1 MRRTALLMCVTLL
14 LAAAGC
20 DSPAA
25 APPATAASD
34 TSVPVDP
41 TAAWPEGRAFEATSV
56 TESGAERPLV
66 AGTRLTVRFRAPGE
80 LEAHAG
86 CNYLGVRGHLEGAR
100 LVPDSLLSTAIGCDS
115 ERLAQD
121 RWVVDFFNAGPTW
134 RIVGDELTLRA
145 GTTEIVLASAR

>member
-1 MRRTALLMCVTLL
+1 MRRTALLVCATLL
-14 LAAAGC
+14 LAAGC
-20 DSPAA
+20 DTPAA
-25 APPATAASD
+25 APPATEASE

-80 LEAHAG
+80 LEAYAG

-100 LVPDSLLSTAIGCDS
+100 LVADSMLSTAIGCDS

-121 RWVVDFFNAGPTW
+121 RWVVEFFNAGPAW
-134 RIVGDELTLRA
+134 RVRGDELTLRTP
-145 GTTEIVLASAR
+145 TTEIVLAVTR

>member
-1 MRRTALLMCVTLL
+1 MRRTALFLCATLL

-20 DSPAA
+20 DTPAA
-25 APPATAASD
+25 APPATEASD

-100 LVPDSLLSTAIGCDS
+100 LVADSMLSTAIGCAS
-115 ERLAQD
+115 ELLAQD

-134 RIVGDELTLRA
+134 QVRGDELTLRTP
-145 GTTEIVLASAR
+145 TTEIVLAATR